1 MQLEDYFDFDN
12 PNGIRIKQTRV
23 NLEDV
28 VYAALEGQTPAR
40 IVQSLP
46 SLTLEQ
52 VHAALAYYYR
62 NQKQVEEYLK
72 EQEAAYDAAKAQ
84 HEEEDRP
91 EIVQQLL
98 KRRGRIQNA

>member
-12 PNGIRIKQTRV
+12 PNGIRIKPTRV

-28 VYAALEGQTPAR
+28 VYAALEGQTPDR

-62 NQKQVEEYLK
+62 NQEQVEDYMI
-72 EQEAAYDAAKAQ
+72 EQEAAYDAAKNQ
-84 HEEEDRP
+84 HEQKERP
-91 EIVQQLL
+91 EIVRELL
-98 KRRGRIQNA
+98 KRRHRSQNA